1 MQEFKYKYGDKPLE
15 GYTVQRAAGRGGFG
29 EVYYAVS
36 DSGRQVALKEI
47 QNYEQI
53 ELRGIKQCMNLKNPH
68 LVTIFDVKYNDK
80 GKPFVIMEYVSGMS
94 LRELLKES
102 PNGIGAQKT
111 AFFLREIAKG
121 LSFLHECG
129 IVHRDLKPSNIF
141 YENGYVKIGDYGLTK
156 AISTNQHSG
165 QTITVGTVHYM
176 APEIGAG
183 CYDKSIDIYALGVLL
198 YEMLTGQVPY
208 FGASPAEV
216 LMKHMTAEP
225 DVSRIEEPFARV
237 IKKALEKDPDERYQ
251 TVKQMVED
259 VFGSEHIRNSVS
271 QFSAEELSIVAE
283 RVAKKI
289 RHTKISKKAEFPDM
303 AKLGERI
310 RRKVGIVGDKIVRN
324 IKTSADVRKD
334 ADIVVVDTVTK
345 GQRGLLAL
353 LIICV
358 MSLGVGLIYGEALP
372 GLLGFFM
379 IGGLLTGILLAHKYM
394 LAGLEAGKL
403 RNWFTAAAGI
413 LLSAVFSFLIWINE
427 PSRFAGQYARTF
439 LSLGV
444 LGFVDFGKL
453 TSPERK
459 KRIYLDL
466 VIGAGFF
473 AYIAALIF
481 DGQAVLAAGVTAAA
495 LLAVQIAS
503 PFAVKSV
510 QKVPPEINKAA
521 SKKKGNVSP
530 YKRSWA
536 LGLSGFFFLGVGG
549 LHRFYVGKIGTG
561 IIWLLTFG
569 LFGIGQFIDMIMIL
583 FGHFKDASGRRLL
596 IWADEGRIAAA
607 KVAEQQDLN
616 LHYQRSGE
624 TIKPAADSAKQS
636 AEQYTPAPSYGASPI
651 VQTTMYEPSNP
662 FVFLSACVGY
672 IFLLL
677 ALVVGILMALH
688 LPMLIAA
695 GLPDESLSEHL
706 DEVFG
711 YSGWPPLLERIGF
724 VVAYVILLLAATFI
738 IISRRKSGAA
748 HIVRCSIGLCGLLLT
763 LLTLSGVIPQYAYSR
778 SGVVEL
784 LNEGQTGL
792 ALEKLFSYSDSEAAI
807 IAAVIFIISV
817 IILAWPPKTQ
827 NKFRTTYYKQGTN

>member
-68 LVTIFDVKYNDK
+68 LVTVFDVKYNDK
-80 GKPFVIMEYVSGMS
+80 GTPFVIMEYVSGMS

-156 AISTNQHSG
+156 AISTSQHSG
-165 QTITVGTVHYM
+165 HTITVGTVHYM

-208 FGASPAEV
+208 FGASPGEV

-237 IKKALEKDPDERYQ
+237 IKKALEKDPAERYQ
-251 TVKQMVED
+251 TVKEMVED

-271 QFSAEELSIVAE
+271 QFSAEELSIVAAN
-283 RVAKKI
+283 VAKKV
-289 RHTKISKKAEFPDM
+289 RPTKTSKKAETSDM
-303 AKLGERI
+303 VKLGERI
-310 RRKVGIVGDKIVRN
+310 GRKIGGVGDKIVRN
-324 IKTSADVRKD
+324 IKASTGTHKD
-334 ADIVVVDTVTK
+334 ADVAFVDTVTR

-353 LIICV
+353 LVICV
-358 MSLGVGLIYGEALP
+358 MSLGIGLIYDETLP

-379 IGGLLTGILLAHKYM
+379 ICGLLTGILLAHKYM

-413 LLSAVFSFLIWINE
+413 LLSAVFSFLILINE
-427 PSRFAGQYARTF
+427 PSRFADQYARTF

-459 KRIYLDL
+459 KRIFLDL
-466 VIGAGFF
+466 VIGVGFF
-473 AYIAALIF
+473 AYIAAEIF
-481 DGQAVLAAGVTAAA
+481 NGQALLAAGVTAAA

-510 QKVPPEINKAA
+510 SKAP
-521 SKKKGNVSP
+521 SKISKAVFRKKGRVSP

-536 LGLSGFFFLGVGG
+536 LGLSGFIFFGVGG

-583 FGHFKDASGRRLL
+583 FGHFKDGAGRRLL
-596 IWADEGRIAAA
+596 VWADEGRIASAR
-607 KVAEQQDLN
+607 VAEQQELN
-616 LHYQRSGE
+616 VQYQHPEQPGE
-624 TIKPAADSAKQS
+624 PADDSYKKPT
-636 AEQYTPAPSYGASPI
+636 EQYTPAASSGTAPV
-651 VQTTMYEPSNP
+651 VQTTMYELENP
-662 FVFLSACVGY
+662 FAFLSACVGY

-677 ALVVGILMALH
+677 ALVVGMLMALH
-688 LPMLIAA
+688 LPMLVAA
-695 GLPDESLSEHL
+695 GLPEPSLSQHL

-711 YSGWPPLLERIGF
+711 YSGWPPLVERIGF
-724 VVAYVILLLAATFI
+724 VVAYIILLLAATFI
-738 IISRRKSGAA
+738 TISRRKSGAA
-748 HIVRCSIGLCGLLLT
+748 HIIRGSVGLLGLLLALIT
-763 LLTLSGVIPQYAYSR
+763 FTEVIPQYAYSR

-784 LNEGQTGL
+784 LNEGKTGL
-792 ALEKLFSYSDSEAAI
+792 ALEKFFNYSNPEIAV

-827 NKFRTTYYKQGTN
+827 TQLKTTYYKQGTN

>member
-36 DSGRQVALKEI
+36 DSGRQVALKEV

-156 AISTNQHSG
+156 AISASQHSG

-271 QFSAEELSIVAE
+271 QFSAEELSIVAK

-289 RHTKISKKAEFPDM
+289 RHTKTSKKAETSGI
-303 AKLGERI
+303 AELGEQ
-310 RRKVGIVGDKIVRN
+310 VGKKIGAIGDKAAR
-324 IKTSADVRKD
+324 DV
-334 ADIVVVDTVTK
+334 AVVDTVTG

-358 MSLGVGLIYGEALP
+358 MSLGVGLIYGEAVP

-379 IGGLLTGILLAHKYM
+379 ICGLLTGILLAHKYM
-394 LAGLEAGKL
+394 LAGMEAGKL

-444 LGFVDFGKL
+444 LGFVDFWKI

-459 KRIYLDL
+459 KRISLDL

-473 AYIAALIF
+473 AYIAAAIF
-481 DGQAVLAAGVTAAA
+481 DGQPLLAAGVTAAA

-503 PFAVKSV
+503 PFAVKSMSKAPV
-510 QKVPPEINKAA
+510 KRNKTAA
-521 SKKKGNVSP
+521 GKKGHVSP

-536 LGLSGFFFLGVGG
+536 LGLSGCFFFGVGG

-583 FGHFKDASGRRLL
+583 FGHFKDSSGRRLL
-596 IWADEGRIAAA
+596 IWADEGRIAS
-607 KVAEQQDLN
+607 VRIAEQQGLN
-616 LHYQRSGE
+616 LQYQQPEKTGE
-624 TIKPAADSAKQS
+624 PAADNGEKQP
-636 AEQYTPAPSYGASPI
+636 AEQYTPAASAPV
-651 VQTTMYEPSNP
+651 VQTTMYEPANP
-662 FVFLSACVGY
+662 FAFLSACVGY

-677 ALVVGILMALH
+677 ALVVGTSMALH

-695 GLPDESLSEHL
+695 GLPDPSLSQHL

-711 YSGWPPLLERIGF
+711 YTGWPLLVERIGF
-724 VVAYVILLLAATFI
+724 IVTSVVLLLAATFI

-748 HIVRCSIGLCGLLLT
+748 HIIRGSAGLLGLLLA
-763 LLTLSGVIPQYAYSR
+763 LRAFAEVIPQYAYSR
-778 SGVVEL
+778 SDVVEL
-784 LNEGQTGL
+784 LNEGKTGL
-792 ALEKLFSYSDSEAAI
+792 ALEKFFSYMQSEFAI
-807 IAAVIFIISV
+807 GVAIIFIISV

-827 NKFRTTYYKQGTN
+827 NRFKTTYYKQGTN

>member
-36 DSGRQVALKEI
+36 DSGRQVALKEV

-68 LVTIFDVKYNDK
+68 LVTIFDVRYNDK

-102 PNGIGAQKT
+102 PNGIGTQKT
-111 AFFLREIAKG
+111 AFFLREIAIG

-129 IVHRDLKPSNIF
+129 IIHRDLKPSNIF

-237 IKKALEKDPDERYQ
+237 IKKALEKDPAERYQ

-283 RVAKKI
+283 RVAKKV
-289 RHTKISKKAEFPDM
+289 RHTESSKKEESAGMAE
-303 AKLGERI
+303 LGEQLG
-310 RRKVGIVGDKIVRN
+310 RKIGIIGDKIVRN
-324 IKTSADVRKD
+324 ITTPANARKG
-334 ADIVVVDTVTK
+334 AVVDTVTG

-379 IGGLLTGILLAHKYM
+379 ICGLLTGILLAHKYM

-413 LLSAVFSFLIWINE
+413 LLSAVFSFLIWVNE
-427 PSRFAGQYARTF
+427 PSLLEGQYARTF

-444 LGFVDFGKL
+444 LGFVDFWKL

-459 KRIYLDL
+459 KRIYLDI

-481 DGQAVLAAGVTAAA
+481 DAQAVLAAGVTAAA

-510 QKVPPEINKAA
+510 SKVPVKANKATA
-521 SKKKGNVSP
+521 GKKGYVSP

-536 LGLSGFFFLGVGG
+536 LGLSGCIFFGVGG

-569 LFGIGQFIDMIMIL
+569 LFGIGQFVDMIIIL
-583 FGHFKDASGRRLL
+583 FGHFKDGSGRRLL
-596 IWADEGRIAAA
+596 IWADESRIASAR
-607 KVAEQQDLN
+607 VAEQQELN
-616 LHYQRSGE
+616 IQYQQSEGLSE
-624 TIKPAADSAKQS
+624 PAADGQEKP
-636 AEQYTPAPSYGASPI
+636 AEQYTPAPSYGTMPA
-651 VQTTMYEPSNP
+651 VQTTMYEPANP
-662 FVFLSACVGY
+662 FFFLSACIGY

-677 ALVVGILMALH
+677 ALVVGMLMALH

-695 GLPDESLSEHL
+695 GLPNPSLSQHL

-711 YSGWPPLLERIGF
+711 YSGWPPLVESIGF
-724 VVAYVILLLAATFI
+724 VVAYIILLLAATFI

-748 HIVRCSIGLCGLLLT
+748 HIIRGSAGLLGLLLALIT
-763 LLTLSGVIPQYAYSR
+763 FNDVIPQYAYSQ

-784 LNEGQTGL
+784 LNAGQTGP
-792 ALEKLFSYSDSEAAI
+792 ALEKLFSYSHSEAAI
-807 IAAVIFIISV
+807 IAAIIFIISV
-817 IILAWPPKTQ
+817 IILAWPPKKTQ
-827 NKFRTTYYKQGTN
+827 THLKTTYYKQGTN